1 MYLFQVAGVYW
12 AMRQLGDASVA
23 FLGNKCVYQLLITV
37 SMYVVFGLTNASASV
52 AFKRCV
58 HRGHELSILYRQ
70 FSSRQFAG
78 RT

>member
-1 MYLFQVAGVYW
+1 M
-12 AMRQLGDASVA
+12 
-23 FLGNKCVYQLLITV
+23 YQLLITV

-70 FSSRQFAG
+70 FSSRQLFLQALFEIAG
-78 RT
+78 RPGAELDKN